1 MKKIT
6 IVVTGS
12 NGQVGQELQAIANQ
26 YIDFEFVFTD
36 RKTLDI
42 GNSESVEKYFQSTDC
57 QYVINAAAYTAVDKA
72 ETETE
77 LAANINTTGATYLA
91 AICAI
96 KNIKLVHISTDYVY
110 DKLNAPICEN
120 APTNPKGVY
129 AQTKFMGDEAV
140 LNTPNLI
147 AAVVRTS
154 WVYSSFGHNFLKTM
168 LKYGAERDEM
178 SVVFDQ
184 VGTPTYARHLAKA
197 IVSMIQCLENS
208 RVSVA
213 DFKGVFHY
221 SNEGVCS
228 WYDFAKIIFEKNN
241 YTTRL
246 KPIRSVAF
254 PTPAERPS
262 YSVLDKSKI
271 KNTFGIEIPYWTDAL
286 DECLL
291 NAVFSIRTI

>member
-1 MKKIT
+1 MKKNT

-12 NGQVGQELQAIANQ
+12 NGQVGQELQAIAGQ
-26 YIDFEFVFTD
+26 YPDLKFVFTD
-36 RKTLDI
+36 RDTLDI
-42 GNSESVEKYFQSTDC
+42 SLLDGVKKYFQNIDC

-72 ETETE
+72 ETETA
-77 LAANINTTGATYLA
+77 LAERINTHGATNLA
-91 AICAI
+91 ETCATHHI
-96 KNIKLVHISTDYVY
+96 TLIHISTDYVY
-110 DKLNAPICEN
+110 DKLNAPICED

-129 AQTKFMGDEAV
+129 ASTKLKGDEAV

-168 LKYGAERDEM
+168 LRLGKERAEM
-178 SVVFDQ
+178 SIVFDQ
-184 VGTPTYARHLAKA
+184 VGTPTYARDLAKA
-197 IVSMIQCLENS
+197 LVTMVQCLENGS
-208 RVSVA
+208 VSTA
-213 DFKGVFHY
+213 DFKGIFHY

-228 WYDFAKIIFEKNN
+228 WYDFATVIFSKNA
-241 YTTRL
+241 YKTRL

-286 DECLL
+286 DACLREL
-291 NAVFSIRTI
+291 

>member
-1 MKKIT
+1 MKKIK

-12 NGQVGQELQAIANQ
+12 NGQVGQELQVISTAFLA
-26 YIDFEFVFTD
+26 FEFVFTD

-42 GNSESVEKYFQSTDC
+42 GNNDHVEKYFQDIDC

-72 ETETE
+72 ETETA
-77 LAANINTTGATYLA
+77 LAANINTEGARFLA
-91 AICAI
+91 EACAK
-96 KNIKLVHISTDYVY
+96 KNITLIHISTDYVY
-110 DKLNAPICEN
+110 DKLNAPICED
-120 APTNPKGVY
+120 APTNPIGVY
-129 AQTKFMGDEAV
+129 ARTKFAGDEAV
-140 LNTPNLI
+140 LDTHNLR

-154 WVYSSFGHNFLKTM
+154 WVYSSFGNNFVKTM
-168 LKYGAERDEM
+168 LKYGAERPEM

-184 VGTPTYARHLAKA
+184 VGTPTYARDLAKA
-197 IVSMIQCLENS
+197 IVSMIQCLENGV
-208 RVSVA
+208 VSDA
-213 DFKGVFHY
+213 DFKGIFHY

-228 WYDFAKIIFEKNN
+228 WYDFAKEIFDKNK

-271 KNTFGIEIPYWTDAL
+271 KDTFGLEIRHWKDAL
-286 DECLL
+286 DECLSEL
-291 NAVFSIRTI
+291 GK

>member
-12 NGQVGQELQAIANQ
+12 NGQVGQELQAIASQ
-26 YIDFEFVFTD
+26 YVDFEFVFTD

-42 GNSESVEKYFQSTDC
+42 GNNENVGKYFQNIDC

-77 LAANINTTGATYLA
+77 LATNINANGAQYLA
-91 AICAI
+91 KACAE
-96 KNIKLVHISTDYVY
+96 NQIKLIHISTDYVY
-110 DKLNAPICEN
+110 DKLNAPICED

-129 AQTKFMGDEAV
+129 ARTKFMGDEAV
-140 LNTPNLI
+140 LNTLNLT

-154 WVYSSFGHNFLKTM
+154 WVYSSFGHNFVKTM
-168 LKYGAERDEM
+168 LKYGAEREEM

-184 VGTPTYARHLAKA
+184 VGTPTYARDLAKA
-197 IVSMIQCLENS
+197 LVTMIQCLENGK
-208 RVSVA
+208 VSTQ

-228 WYDFAKIIFEKNN
+228 WYDFAKEIFIKNN

-271 KNTFGIEIPYWTDAL
+271 KDTFGLEIPYWKDAL
-286 DECLL
+286 DECLS
-291 NAVFSIRTI
+291 NAVFSIQN